1 MIIVSLEKIYCMRW
15 LICFLLV
22 PFFSNAQLP
31 DEIYHKNIRTVK
43 LFSKNNQ
50 LSYPIISLGAIE
62 QLELHFD
69 DMDGYAKSYSYT
81 FQLCDA
87 DWKPNP
93 YLGPFDFIKGF
104 SQQRLNQYR
113 VSSIAT
119 EEYVH
124 YQAAIPDKNCMPSKS
139 GNYILK
145 VFLNGDTSKLA
156 FTKRMLVVDQRA
168 DIGAQIQQ
176 PFSAQFFK
184 THQKVQLVVNK
195 SKLDILNPQQQVK
208 TVILQ
213 NFRWDNTVRT
223 IQPTFIKQ
231 YTLEYNTEND
241 ALFPGGK
248 EFRWI
253 DLRSFRFKSDRIDS
267 NDLTQKPF
275 YIVAVPD
282 AERTTQRYLFF
293 RDLNG
298 FYEITTTDLINPW
311 WQGDYAKV
319 KFTFVPTNNQPYP
332 SKEVFIAGEFTGY
345 KIDNTSKMEYNATLG
360 VYEKELI
367 LKQGYY
373 SYTYVTKDVNSNV
386 PTVEQTDGNYW
397 ETENDYTILVYYRSL
412 SGRHDELVGYTTVN
426 SRMNRTG
433 L

>member
-1 MIIVSLEKIYCMRW
+1 MRW
-15 LICFLLV
+15 LLCLLLL
-22 PFFSNAQLP
+22 PFVSVAQLP
-31 DEIYHKNIRTVK
+31 DEVYHKNIRTVK
-43 LFSKNNQ
+43 LFTVNNQ
-50 LSYPIISLGAIE
+50 LSYPIIRLGDIQ

-69 DMDGYAKSYSYT
+69 DMDGFVKNYSYT

-104 SQQRLNQYR
+104 TQQRLSQYR

-119 EEYVH
+119 QEYVH
-124 YQAAIPDKNCMPSKS
+124 YQATLPDRNCVPSKS

-156 FTKRMLVVDQRA
+156 FTKRMLVVDQKA

-184 THQKVQLVVNK
+184 THQKVQLVVNRA
-195 SKLDILNPQQQVK
+195 KLDILNPQQQIK

-213 NFRWDNTVRT
+213 NHRWDNTART

-231 YTLEYNTEND
+231 HTLEYNTEND

-293 RDLNG
+293 RDYNG
-298 FYEITTTDLINPW
+298 FYDITTTDLINPW

-319 KFTFVPTNNQPYP
+319 KFTFIPANNQPYP
-332 SKEVFIAGEFTGY
+332 NKEVFITGELTGY
-345 KIDNTSKMEYNATLG
+345 KIDHNTKLEYNAALG

-373 SYTYVTKDVNSNV
+373 SYTYVTKDVNSNI

-426 SRMNRTG
+426 SRMNRVG